1 MVGKRSEYHPAGEEK
16 VITLERLIHPL
27 AFPLPKRT
35 VFSFSLASRINC
47 SDDEAFFSCM
57 GIPTF
62 HGSRKNGNLLVEG
75 WCKEDRL

>member
-47 SDDEAFFSCM
+47 SDERLFNKIVAVRTK
-57 GIPTF
+57 GILTSLK
-62 HGSRKNGNLLVEG
+62 G
-75 WCKEDRL
+75 